1 MATDMRRLA
10 GPAQVPA
17 HEAAFTETSAQPRVE
32 RVPFAHLSIELG
44 HLYMEDYEAGI
55 DSLRWHF
62 RQVAPWARAAHE
74 AYAAAL
80 GNRRPRVSTCF
91 LVDDYFAP
99 FGSPREIVPQLVE
112 AATECGLRI
121 DYLGRESGCAEA
133 DDVDLARLVEGRLV
147 VEPAPDTNGSRPP
160 VTKTGWLCN
169 GLRSPVAGSAEAMGE
184 VVGWRPPAESAANRH
199 SIFLDVELW
208 KEKARD
214 GDRLWSCPYLASVWQ
229 LLRLGML
236 RNFGRPVAVPRA
248 WTGDL
253 PERWDELPAVTQL
266 NPSAAPFCG
275 YRTFSVLAGRFLP
288 IEHAVRTILSQVNVE
303 DAVARQALE
312 RSAGEGLV
320 LPAELVDRVE
330 YAFAN
335 GIALTS
341 SR

>member
-1 MATDMRRLA
+1 MAT
-10 GPAQVPA
+10 
-17 HEAAFTETSAQPRVE
+17 EAVFTETSAQPRVE
-32 RVPFAHLSIELG
+32 RVPFGHLSIELG

-62 RQVAPWARAAHE
+62 RHVAPWVRAARDAH
-74 AYAAAL
+74 AAAL
-80 GNRRPRVSTCF
+80 GSRTTRISTCF

-112 AATECGLRI
+112 AAAECGLRI

-169 GLRSPVAGSAEAMGE
+169 GLRSPLAGSVEAMGE
-184 VVGWRPPAESAANRH
+184 AVGWRPPAESAANRH

-208 KEKARD
+208 KDVELGKGRARD

-236 RNFGRPVAVPRA
+236 RNFGRPVAAPRA
-248 WTGDL
+248 WAG
-253 PERWDELPAVTQL
+253 ELPGRWAELPPVTQL
-266 NPSAAPFCG
+266 NASAAPFCA
-275 YRTFSVLAGRFLP
+275 YRTFSVLASRFLP
-288 IEHAVRTILSQVNVE
+288 IEHAVRTILSQVTVE
-303 DAVARQALE
+303 DAVARQALD

-320 LPAELVDRVE
+320 LSAELVDRVE
-330 YAFAN
+330 YAFVN
-335 GIALTS
+335 GVAL